1 MAATPIVV
9 ETLDALDGQVEDFHH
24 PEPSPARKHKL
35 TSLVLGDGGFE
46 TMMRQRTQMRKEK
59 EEHSL
64 AQVMF
69 KLTQAEKALAMESQ
83 RRIQSTH
90 AIQKSCTERIQE
102 MEANFERIL
111 KERSLR
117 MEERLVS
124 VQEKLETLTARFE
137 EDAKISDDIEA
148 RGKELVGMV
157 NAFQTELSDE
167 RNDRMLR
174 EGRIMQQ
181 MDDSNSSIVA
191 SIEKETIARE
201 SVSEDLQ
208 SRIDDNERQ
217 RSQSELDLRTRMQ
230 NELTDL
236 QGMIDAEK
244 QERHSEDEEII
255 LALNRYTDQ
264 LQNSLSVISS

>member
-1 MAATPIVV
+1 MTATPIV
-9 ETLDALDGQVEDFHH
+9 ETLDDQVGHH

-35 TSLVLGDGGFE
+35 ASLMLGDGGFE

-69 KLTQAEKALAMESQ
+69 KLTQAEKALAIESQ

-90 AIQKSCTERIQE
+90 AIQKSCMERIQE

-111 KERSLR
+111 NERSLR
-117 MEERLVS
+117 LEERLVS

-137 EDAKISDDIEA
+137 EDAKISGDIEA

-191 SIEKETIARE
+191 CIEKETSARE
-201 SVSEDLQ
+201 LVSQELQ

-236 QGMIDAEK
+236 QGMIDAER

-255 LALNRYTDQ
+255 LALNRYTEQ